1 MTIIKE
7 MECDL
12 CRGVSTEFNYCLD
25 CGCHYCSNCGDIDL
39 MTCYECE
46 DEEERIQWDQILRFT
61 VSIRN

>member
-12 CRGVSTEFNYCLD
+12 CGGISTEFNYCLD
-25 CGCHYCSNCGDIDL
+25 CGRHYCSNCGDIDL

-46 DEEERIQWDQILRFT
+46 DEKER
-61 VSIRN
+61 